1 MGYLYRPKLR
11 SGKLSGKWWVKYYVN
26 GRPVRES
33 TGTEKESE
41 ARRFLKLK
49 EGAVAKGSPIA
60 PRLDRILYDELAGDL
75 RQDYRTTGRRHL
87 DEVEQRLAH
96 LDKFFRGRRAANI
109 GPTFVTTYVAQ
120 RQERG
125 VSNRT
130 INIELSLLKRMLRL
144 AHENGKL
151 LRVPPVKML
160 KEAPPRQGFFEEE
173 QYRAVR
179 RRLPEDLQVAVAI
192 AYTFGWRIK
201 SEVLTLQRR
210 QVDLK
215 TGTLRLDPGTTKNG
229 EGRVVYLTP
238 DLRSLLTQQ
247 LERVDRIAKQT
258 GRIISWVFPHLT
270 GRFQGE
276 RIKDFRK
283 AWTTACKRAGLP
295 WMLVHDF
302 RRTAVRNMERAGVPR
317 SVAMKLTGHK
327 TESVYRRYAIVS
339 DADLQDATR
348 KLTGTFSGTSGKVGV
363 DSHQINV
370 QNHACDPLAQLAE
383 HLPFK
388 QGAAGSNPARVTNLI
403 GSTTSSRTLTKSS
416 YPSGQLL

>member
-1 MGYLYRPKLR
+1 MGYLYRPKLKGSTKKDPR
-11 SGKLSGKWWVKYYVN
+11 FGSMWWVKYYVN
-26 GRPVRES
+26 GRPIRES
-33 TGTEKESE
+33 TGAEKDSE

-49 EGAVAKGSPIA
+49 EGAVAKGCPIA

-75 RQDYRTTGRRHL
+75 RQHYRTTGRRHL
-87 DEVEQRLAH
+87 VEVEQRLAH
-96 LDKFFRGRRAANI
+96 LDKFFRGRRATNI
-109 GPTFVTTYVAQ
+109 GPTCVTAYVAQ

-125 VSNRT
+125 LSNRT

-151 LRVPPVKML
+151 LRVPPIKML
-160 KEAPPRQGFFEEE
+160 KEAPPRSGFFEED

-179 RRLPEDLQVAVAI
+179 RLLSDDLQVAVAI

-201 SEVLTLQRR
+201 SEVLTLHRR

-215 TGTLRLDPGTTKNG
+215 ASTLRLEPGTTKNG

-247 LERVDRIAKQT
+247 LERVDRLAKQT
-258 GRIISWVFPHLT
+258 GRIISCVFPHLT
-270 GRFQGE
+270 GRLQGE

-295 WMLVHDF
+295 WMLRHDF
-302 RRTAVRNMERAGVPR
+302 RRTAVRNMERAAVPR

-339 DADLQDATR
+339 DADLQDASR
-348 KLTGTFSGTSGKVGV
+348 RLTGTFTGTSGKVGV
-363 DSHQINV
+363 DLQQVNV
-370 QNHACDPLAQLAE
+370 QNH
-383 HLPFK
+383 
-388 QGAAGSNPARVTNLI
+388 
-403 GSTTSSRTLTKSS
+403 
-416 YPSGQLL
+416 